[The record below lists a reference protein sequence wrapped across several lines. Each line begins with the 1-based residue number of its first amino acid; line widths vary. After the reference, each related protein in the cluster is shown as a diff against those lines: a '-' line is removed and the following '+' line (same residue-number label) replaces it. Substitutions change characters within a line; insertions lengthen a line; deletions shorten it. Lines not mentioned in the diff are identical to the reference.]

1 MIGTFKHYN
10 QNIKIANY
18 IRKNYSIQT
27 IIKSDYVTTA
37 NIEVDHRTTFEG
49 AVRLFKRE
57 VNNSNLINE
66 MKRRRY
72 HEEAWMMRRRKE
84 KERTMKRK
92 FSYNVMSFDEKNPLS
107 DSTIFAHDYGISD
120 SLLNPSGT
128 QDKKT
133 QIKKT
138 YK

>member
-1 MIGTFKHYN
+1 MISLNKSYN
-10 QNIKIANY
+10 QTIQSAHY
-18 IRKNYSIQT
+18 LRKKYSIRT

-84 KERTMKRK
+84 KERTMRANTLQS
-92 FSYNVMSFDEKNPLS
+92 FITFDEKNPLT
-107 DSTIFAHDYGISD
+107 D
-120 SLLNPSGT
+120 
-128 QDKKT
+128 
-133 QIKKT
+133 
-138 YK
+138 

>member
-1 MIGTFKHYN
+1 MIRIYKYHN
-10 QNIKIANY
+10 KIIKTANC

-27 IIKSDYVTTA
+27 IIKPDFVVTA
-37 NIEVDHRTTFEG
+37 NVEVDQRTTFEG
-49 AVRLFKRE
+49 AIRLFKRE

-128 QDKKT
+128 KEKKT
-133 QIKKT
+133 SNKKN
-138 YK
+138 